1 MIKRQVEIIDYFRPG
16 TPTRLGEQ
24 AMEKYFGG
32 STPLQTLVRG
42 DIADPT
48 TLREMKK
55 MEDFLKTLP
64 NVRHPQSAADLI
76 EEMGDLMGEG
86 KNIPD
91 SRAKVANLWFLL
103 EGEDI
108 MSQLVNG
115 DKTEAVIQATLT
127 KNSVHEVKGMIGKI
141 DDYIRKN
148 NTAGLSF
155 SQTGMHYIHLKL
167 DQAIGFNQVQSM
179 VLALVLIFIMVA
191 LLLRSFLGG
200 LIGLLPISFSLVM
213 AFGIMGF
220 TRIPLDIATMLLG
233 GIAIGTGIDYAIHFS
248 NRFRQELRTGKDPNA
263 AVVATMSTTGRAIM
277 INVLTVIM
285 GFLVLALGQLVPLQR
300 FGLLIAITTASAG
313 LGSITILPAVMLS
326 AGLGIKNAKIKK

>member
-1 MIKRQVEIIDYFRPG
+1 
-16 TPTRLGEQ
+16 
-24 AMEKYFGG
+24 
-32 STPLQTLVRG
+32 
-42 DIADPT
+42 
-48 TLREMKK
+48 
-55 MEDFLKTLP
+55 
-64 NVRHPQSAADLI
+64 
-76 EEMGDLMGEG
+76 
-86 KNIPD
+86 
-91 SRAKVANLWFLL
+91 
-103 EGEDI
+103 
-108 MSQLVNG
+108 
-115 DKTEAVIQATLT
+115 
-127 KNSVHEVKGMIGKI
+127 
-141 DDYIRKN
+141 
-148 NTAGLSF
+148 
-155 SQTGMHYIHLKL
+155 MHYIHLKL